1 MNSFKQGI
9 SSPPHPPPPPPPPP
23 PKKCP
28 VLGVSAESEILFKNF
43 SKDRPTF

>member
-9 SSPPHPPPPPPPPP
+9 SSPPPPQ
-23 PKKCP
+23 KKCP
-28 VLGVSAESEILFKNF
+28 VLGVSAESEILFKKF